1 MKEDLKDISANRTS
15 VSEGGEEFYNSRVSL
30 LSVWELSD
38 SSVPQLCREAPRRG
52 WAQICPQPAVGKVE
66 GGPTPPFY
74 ERARLAPS
82 ESMDYGCQSPV
93 GVQ

>member
-66 GGPTPPFY
+66 GGPTPPF
-74 ERARLAPS
+74 LAMQVWIGLCL
-82 ESMDYGCQSPV
+82 ETV
-93 GVQ
+93 WTFNN